1 MTTTSMPKHITGRLI
16 VDGSIEADQIK
27 TDTLTAN
34 KFKGATQEQYFY
46 KMDDK
51 NLGAFSYVNLLEFDM
66 PATELNLVKARTIKA
81 DWDFSV
87 STGTSSLVTG
97 SVYLYVQVKVPTDTP
112 PWRFVGTAYWGGTP
126 QSGWETVYLQ
136 GNYLNY
142 FGVGQV
148 GGLSSY
154 REYQNLTLKNFH
166 PLTQLVTNGGFFS
179 GITGWTAVGGTLA
192 SFMGSAA
199 AITQDSNSDRAYFYQ
214 EVSVDAGHTYQLQ
227 AQIFGVSSANGKIIL
242 STSSDIEDAFYAR
255 SMPSSVTT
263 LQEFLVDIDVDTV
276 YVIAECDSST
286 SGAYSVFDN
295 ISLKKTETR
304 TYLDISTSGGAVV
317 PVGSGGYASIYHH
330 PFGNAAGGTW
340 KTVATKVQSLA
351 VPPYNGQFSMSAEAN
366 LGIENIAHECR
377 IQGRHFL
384 SGDTIFTTQ
393 GIVKTKSRMTGQ
405 QNI

>member
-1 MTTTSMPKHITGRLI
+1 MPFYEDIKTISGNLV
-16 VDGSIEADQIK
+16 VDGTLESKHIK
-27 TDTLTAN
+27 TDSLTAN
-34 KFKGATQEQYFY
+34 KFTGATQEQYFY

-51 NLGAFSYVNLLEFDM
+51 NLAAFSYVNLLEFDM
-66 PATELNLVKARTIKA
+66 PETELSLVKARTIKA

-87 STGTSSLVTG
+87 STGTSSVTRG

-112 PWRFVGTAYWGGTP
+112 PWRFVGTAYWGGQP
-126 QSGWETVYLQ
+126 QTGWETVYLQ

-148 GGLSSY
+148 GGLNTF

-166 PLTQLVTNGGFFS
+166 PLTNLVTNGTFT
-179 GITGWTAVGGTLA
+179 GITGWTGVGGTFS

-199 AITQDSNSDRAYFYQ
+199 GITQDSNSDRAYFYQ

-227 AQIFGVSSANGKIIL
+227 AQIYGVSSANGQIIL
-242 STSSDIEDAFYAR
+242 STSSDIEDAFFAR
-255 SMPSSVTT
+255 SMPSSVTSV
-263 LQEFLVDIDVDTV
+263 QEFLVDIDVDTV
-276 YVIAECDSST
+276 YIIAEANTST
-286 SGAYSVFDN
+286 SGQYSVFDN

-317 PVGSGGYASIYHH
+317 PVGSGGYATIYHH
-330 PFGNAAGGTW
+330 PFGNAASGTW
-340 KTVATKVQSLA
+340 KTVATKVESFT
-351 VPPYNGQFSMSAEAN
+351 VPPYSGNFSMSAEAN
-366 LGIENIAHECR
+366 LGIETIPHECR

-384 SGDTIFTTQ
+384 SGDTISTTQ

>member
-1 MTTTSMPKHITGRLI
+1 MTTIITPKHITGRLI

-27 TDTLTAN
+27 TDSLTAN
-34 KFKGATQEQYFY
+34 KFTGATQEQYFY

-51 NLGAFSYVNLLEFDM
+51 NLAAFSYVNLLEFDM
-66 PATELNLVKARTIKA
+66 PETELSLVKARTIKA

-87 STGTSSLVTG
+87 STGTSSVTRG

-112 PWRFVGTAYWGGTP
+112 PWRFVGTAYWSGQP
-126 QSGWETVYLQ
+126 QTGWETVYLQ

-148 GGLSSY
+148 GGLNTF

-166 PLTQLVTNGGFFS
+166 PLTNLVTNGTFT
-179 GITGWTAVGGTLA
+179 GITGWTGVGGTFS

-199 AITQDSNSDRAYFYQ
+199 GITQDSNSDRAYFYQ

-227 AQIFGVSSANGKIIL
+227 AQIYGVSSANGKIIL
-242 STSSDIEDAFYAR
+242 STSSDIEDAFFAG
-255 SMPSSVTT
+255 SMPSSVSSV
-263 LQEFLVDIDVDTV
+263 QEFLVDIDVDTV
-276 YVIAECDSST
+276 YIIAEANTST
-286 SGAYSVFDN
+286 SGQYSVFDN

-317 PVGSGGYASIYHH
+317 PVGSGGYATIYHH
-330 PFGNAAGGTW
+330 PFGNAASGTW
-340 KTVATKVQSLA
+340 KTVATKVESFTA
-351 VPPYNGQFSMSAEAN
+351 PPYSGNFSMSAEAN
-366 LGIENIAHECR
+366 LGIETIPHECR
-377 IQGRHFL
+377 IQARHFF

>member
-1 MTTTSMPKHITGRLI
+1 MTTTSVPKHITGRLI

-27 TDTLTAN
+27 TDSLTAN

-51 NLGAFSYVNLLEFDM
+51 SFGAFTYVDLLEFDM
-66 PATELNLVKARTIKA
+66 PETELSLVKARTIKA

-87 STGTSSLVTG
+87 TTGTSSIVRG
-97 SVYLYVQVKVPTDTP
+97 SVYLYLQVKVPTDTP

-166 PLTQLVTNGGFFS
+166 PLTELVTNGLFN
-179 GITGWTAVGGTLA
+179 GITGWTAVGGTLS
-192 SFMGSAA
+192 SFFGTSAGIA
-199 AITQDSNSDRAYFYQ
+199 QDSNPDEAYFYQ
-214 EVSVDAGHTYQLQ
+214 EISVDAGHTYQLQ
-227 AQIFGVSSANGKIIL
+227 AQMYGNSTANGRVHL
-242 STSSDIEDAFYAR
+242 STSSDIADSFFQAEFSTSLTDLK
-255 SMPSSVTT
+255 T
-263 LQEFLVDIDVDTV
+263 FLVDINVDTV
-276 YVIAECDSST
+276 YIIGQANTST
-286 SGAYSVFDN
+286 SGQYSVFDN
-295 ISLKKTETR
+295 FSLKKTETR

-317 PVGSGGYASIYHH
+317 PVGSGGNASIYHH

-340 KTVATKVQSLA
+340 KTVAEKVRSLT
-351 VPPYNGQFSMSAEAN
+351 VPPYAGYFSMSAEAN
-366 LGIENIAHECR
+366 LGIETIPHECR
-377 IQGRHFL
+377 IQARHFF
-384 SGDTIFTTQ
+384 SGDTINTTQ

-405 QNI
+405 QNT

>member
-1 MTTTSMPKHITGRLI
+1 MPFYEDIKTISGNLV
-16 VDGSIEADQIK
+16 VDGTLESKHIK
-27 TDTLTAN
+27 TDSLTAN
-34 KFKGATQEQYFY
+34 KFTGATHEQYFY

-51 NLGAFSYVNLLEFDM
+51 NLSAFSYVNLLEFDM
-66 PATELNLVKARTIKA
+66 PETELSLVKARTIKA

-87 STGTSSLVTG
+87 STGTSSVTRG

-112 PWRFVGTAYWGGTP
+112 PWRFVGTAYWGGQP
-126 QSGWETVYLQ
+126 QTGWETVYLQ

-148 GGLSSY
+148 GGLNTF

-166 PLTQLVTNGGFFS
+166 PLTNLVTNGGFN
-179 GITGWTAVGGTLA
+179 GITGWTGVGGTFS
-192 SFMGSAA
+192 SFMASAA
-199 AITQDSNSDRAYFYQ
+199 GITQDSNSDRAYFYQ

-227 AQIFGVSSANGKIIL
+227 AQIYGVSSANGKIIL
-242 STSSDIEDAFYAR
+242 STSSDIEDAFFAR
-255 SMPSSVTT
+255 SMPSSVTSV
-263 LQEFLVDIDVDTV
+263 QEFLVDIDVDTV
-276 YVIAECDSST
+276 YIIAEANTST
-286 SGAYSVFDN
+286 SGQYSVFDN

-317 PVGSGGYASIYHH
+317 PVGSGGYATIYHH

-340 KTVATKVQSLA
+340 KTVATKVESFT
-351 VPPYNGQFSMSAEAN
+351 VPPYSGNFSMSAEAN
-366 LGIENIAHECR
+366 LGIETIPHECR

-384 SGDTIFTTQ
+384 SGDTISTTQ

-405 QNI
+405 QNT